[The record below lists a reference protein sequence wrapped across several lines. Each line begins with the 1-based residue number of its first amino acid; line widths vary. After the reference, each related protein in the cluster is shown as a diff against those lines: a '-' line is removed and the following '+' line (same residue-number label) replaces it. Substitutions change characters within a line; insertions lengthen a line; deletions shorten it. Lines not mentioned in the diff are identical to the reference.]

1 MVDAMYAIELLK
13 IDGFPVPH
21 RVSGDGGC
29 LFSAL
34 SNAMYDCNS
43 HSRRLLAEI
52 VDHASCNKLGKMHIY
67 SMNRASQPYQSLDN
81 YVSTMSRPYTYG
93 TTFKLEVAKN
103 NFV

>member
-1 MVDAMYAIELLK
+1 MYAIEPLK

-21 RVSGDGGC
+21 RVSGDGTC

-34 SNAMYDCNS
+34 SYAMYDSIS

-52 VDHASCNKLGKMHIY
+52 VDYVSCNQLGKRLHIY
-67 SMNRASQPYQSLDN
+67 SMNRACQPYQSLDD
-81 YVSTMSRPYTYG
+81 YVSTMSRPYTYR
-93 TTFKLEVAKN
+93 TTFKLEVAKK